1 MLPVV
6 LTAQFPADANGI
18 EIDLRGV
25 LEGVPSG
32 GGVFSSAVD

>member
-18 EIDLRGV
+18 EIDLRGG
-25 LEGVPSG
+25 LEGVPSDD
-32 GGVFSSAVD
+32 GVFSSAGD